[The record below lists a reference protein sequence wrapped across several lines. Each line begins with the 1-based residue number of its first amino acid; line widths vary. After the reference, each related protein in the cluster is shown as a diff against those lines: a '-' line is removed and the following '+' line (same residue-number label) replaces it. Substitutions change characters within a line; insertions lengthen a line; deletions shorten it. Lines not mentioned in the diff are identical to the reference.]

1 MKNRH
6 SELTE
11 GMVAGIPIALGYFS
25 VSFGFGITAVR
36 LGISVLSA
44 VIISLTN
51 LTSAGQA
58 QGVQVMAAHGSLL
71 EMALVQLVINLR
83 YALMAISLSQNLDR
97 KFTLRHRFLAAY
109 GITDEIFALCSTRQK
124 PVTPSY
130 MYGIILVA
138 SFGWSFGTLLGAAA
152 GEILPA
158 QLISA
163 LGLMLYGMF
172 IAIIVPPAAKE
183 RSVLVV
189 VITASAL
196 STVCY
201 YLVPFLSG
209 GFAVILCAVGAALL
223 GALLFPLREE
233 ASAA

>member
-1 MKNRH
+1 MRQHTEWK
-6 SELTE
+6 EGLT
-11 GMVAGIPIALGYFS
+11 AGIPIALGYFS

-36 LGISVLSA
+36 LGLSVISS

-83 YALMAISLSQNLDR
+83 YALMAISLSQNLDP
-97 KFTLRHRFLAAY
+97 KFTLRHRLIAAY
-109 GITDEIFALCSTRQK
+109 GITDEIFALCSTRKK

-138 SFGWSFGTLLGAAA
+138 TLGWTLGTLLGAAA

-183 RSVLVV
+183 KSILLV
-189 VITASAL
+189 VITAAVF

-201 YLVPFLSG
+201 YLLPFLSG
-209 GFAVILCAVGAALL
+209 GFAVILCATAASLL
-223 GALLFPLREE
+223 GALLFPVREE
-233 ASAA
+233 AAV

>member
-1 MKNRH
+1 MKKH
-6 SELTE
+6 SEFRE
-11 GMVAGIPIALGYFS
+11 GVTAGIPIALGYFS

-36 LGISVLSA
+36 LGLSVLSS

-58 QGVQVMAAHGSLL
+58 QGVQVMAAHGTLL

-83 YALMAISLSQNLDR
+83 YALMAISLSQNLDK
-97 KFTLRHRFLAAY
+97 KFTLRHRFIAAY

-124 PVTPSY
+124 PVTPAY
-130 MYGIILVA
+130 MYGITVIA
-138 SFGWSFGTLLGAAA
+138 SFGWTMGTLLGAAA
-152 GEILPA
+152 GEVLPA
-158 QLISA
+158 RLIAA

-183 RSVLVV
+183 KSVLLVI
-189 VITASAL
+189 ITASVL

-201 YLVPFLSG
+201 YLLPFLSG
-209 GFAVILCAVGAALL
+209 GFAVILCSVAASLL
-223 GALLFPLREE
+223 GALLFPVKEE

>member
-1 MKNRH
+1 MKKH
-6 SELTE
+6 SEFREGLT
-11 GMVAGIPIALGYFS
+11 AGLPIALGYFS
-25 VSFGFGITAVR
+25 VSFGFGLTAAR
-36 LGISVLSA
+36 LGLSVLSA

-58 QGVQVMAAHGSLL
+58 QGIQVMANGGSLL

-83 YALMAISLSQNLDR
+83 YALMAISLSQNLDK
-97 KFTLRHRFLAAY
+97 KFTLSHRLIAAY

-130 MYGIILVA
+130 MYGIIVIS
-138 SFGWSFGTLLGAAA
+138 SFGWTFGTLLGAAA

-172 IAIIVPPAAKE
+172 IAIIVPPAVKE
-183 RSVLVV
+183 KSVLLV
-189 VITASAL
+189 VIIACVL
-196 STVCY
+196 SCVCY
-201 YLVPFLSG
+201 YLLPFLSG
-209 GFAVILCAVGAALL
+209 GFAVILCSVAASLA
-223 GALLFPLREE
+223 GALLFPIKEE
-233 ASAA
+233 ANTA